1 MGNWNSQPDL
11 VGALTAVLRF
21 VPYVGVILAAAF
33 PMALAAMDP
42 GWWKLVETASV
53 FIVGD
58 PVIPYWA
65 SLSSPSCSATRRA
78 CVPIEHYLD
87 EVAIPRSGLQRTTR
101 SAAFSVASRS
111 TNSARPSLNT
121 FKLCRRPWNTGGSK
135 RWPRLWPSRE
145 PSAGRSWSWAGAE
158 VWIWLRRA

>member
-42 GWWKLVETASV
+42 GWWSLVETAAV

-58 PVIPYWA
+58 PLLGQFVEPLLFGHQTR
-65 SLSSPSCSATRRA
+65 LS
-78 CVPIEHYLD
+78 
-87 EVAIPRSGLQRTTR
+87 
-101 SAAFSVASRS
+101 
-111 TNSARPSLNT
+111 
-121 FKLCRRPWNTGGSK
+121 PW
-135 RWPRLWPSRE
+135 RY
-145 PSAGRSWSWAGAE
+145 
-158 VWIWLRRA
+158 